1 MVAIITGIYGM
12 DARNLAKILV
22 RRGYEVVG
30 THRYSSAARPEV
42 AGVKLRCI
50 DSTDASGVSR
60 LVAEIQPDF
69 IFNLAALSHVGESFG
84 SPLAT
89 FRADADATLH
99 WLEAIRLHSPHSRFY
114 QADTSET
121 FGKNYELVGGVPTQ
135 TANTARIPSSP
146 YGVAKLAAYHLVR
159 IYREA
164 YDLYALAG
172 TLFNHTCTTRT
183 PSFFERKVSVYSGQ
197 FRQWAA
203 RNFVQSRSDLII
215 GGEVI
220 TSRLSGDS
228 MARLPLGIT
237 EGVYRDI
244 GWSPDYM
251 AAALLMLE
259 QDEPRDYLV
268 ATGEAYP
275 ITRILE
281 LALTYNDISWGDLT
295 YVRQDLVRPVDVPYL
310 RGDSSPI
317 REELGWAPTIGFDEI
332 IRTLLAHDAQPT
344 NTY

>member
-1 MVAIITGIYGM
+1 MTSIISGIYGM
-12 DARNLAKILV
+12 DARNLAAILL
-22 RRGYEVVG
+22 RRGHRVIG
-30 THRYSSAARPEV
+30 THRYSSAARPAV
-42 AGVKLRCI
+42 PGVELRCV
-50 DSTDASGVSR
+50 DSTDASGVTR
-60 LVAEIQPDF
+60 LVAEIQPDM

-84 SPLAT
+84 CPGAT
-89 FRADADATLH
+89 LRADAEAVLN
-99 WLEAIRLHSPHSRFY
+99 WLEAIRLESGHTRFY

-121 FGKNYELVGGVPTQ
+121 FGKNYEVVGGVPTQ
-135 TANTARIPSSP
+135 TETTARIPSSP

-164 YDLYALAG
+164 YGIYAVSG
-172 TLFNHTCTTRT
+172 TLFNHTDVTRT
-183 PSFFERKVSVYSGQ
+183 PSFFERKVSVYSGK

-215 GGEVI
+215 GGETI

-251 AAALLMLE
+251 AAALLMMGR
-259 QDEPRDYLV
+259 DEPRDYLV
-268 ATGEAYP
+268 ASGEAYP

-281 LALTYNDISWGDLT
+281 LALTYNDIGWNDLT
-295 YVRQDLVRPVDVPYL
+295 YVSPELIRPVDVPYL
-310 RGDSSPI
+310 RGDSQPI
-317 REELGWAPTIGFDEI
+317 REELGWKPTRTFDEL
-332 IRTLLAHDAQPT
+332 IRMLIEHDAQPT